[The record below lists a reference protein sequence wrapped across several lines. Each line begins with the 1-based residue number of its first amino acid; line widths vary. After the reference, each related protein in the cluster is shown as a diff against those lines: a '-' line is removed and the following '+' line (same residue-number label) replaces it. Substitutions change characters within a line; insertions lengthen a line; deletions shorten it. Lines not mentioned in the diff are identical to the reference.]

1 MMLVVS
7 GKPPDLVM
15 TCAYSI
21 AILLGF
27 LSYRGYFR
35 STRIV
40 PCAELQVLDS
50 GLPIRN
56 ADFPVHVNLPLRI
69 HTGQSRCPFETL
81 LEDWEFLF
89 TELVILISLSLLLE
103 RKSYGVSG

>member
-1 MMLVVS
+1 MLVVS

-56 ADFPVHVNLPLRI
+56 ADFPYMLTSHSEFILASQ
-69 HTGQSRCPFETL
+69 GAL
-81 LEDWEFLF
+81 LKLC
-89 TELVILISLSLLLE
+89 
-103 RKSYGVSG
+103 